1 MIFGKMNELKFYKGM
16 SSSLDKAIEVIE
28 SGEYLNG
35 KVGKNEIDGDNL
47 FFNIQEIDI
56 KLEKDCFFEIHKK
69 YADIHVLIEG
79 NESIGYSL
87 EEELEADLPYDSE
100 KDFAALK
107 GEPKQIF
114 EMKNDR
120 FIIFFPDEPH
130 MPIMAVEKPEK
141 IKKAIFKIKY

>member
-47 FFNIQEIDI
+47 FFNIQEIDT
-56 KLEKDCFFEIHKK
+56 KLEKDCFFETHKK

-130 MPIMAVEKPEK
+130 MPIMATEKPEK